1 MSNTAHEAVADNV
14 EPLGSAQATPPLS
27 TMHGSAASATPN
39 AMEDGAEHALA
50 SRVEAVLLVADRPLS
65 AERIAAVLKLI
76 RLAEEATDKGEGSE
90 QTIKPTGRPSSPVA
104 VAQACKRIG
113 SLVERLNLDYDR
125 SGRAFRIE
133 QVAGGYRV
141 MTLPAFA
148 ETIAEFHRTKLSGKL
163 TRAAVETLAIIAYK
177 QPITR
182 AQLEAIR
189 GVSCGEVLRS
199 LMDRRIITITGR
211 AEELGRPMLYGTT
224 KQFLQQF
231 GLSSI
236 GDLPTLAELRPT
248 P

>member
-1 MSNTAHEAVADNV
+1 
-14 EPLGSAQATPPLS
+14 
-27 TMHGSAASATPN
+27 
-39 AMEDGAEHALA
+39 MEDGAEHALA
-50 SRVEAVLLVADRPLS
+50 ARLEAVLLVADRPLS

-76 RLAEEATDKGEGSE
+76 RLAEENADKGEGGGNE
-90 QTIKPTGRPSSPVA
+90 QAPKSAGRPSSPTA
-104 VAQACKRIG
+104 VAQACKRIE
-113 SLVERLNLDYDR
+113 SLVAKLNGEYDQ

-189 GVSCGEVLRS
+189 GVSCGEVLKS

-248 P
+248 T